1 MKNVTI
7 ISHLTPEEWKMS
19 WKDKVVEDNRENMN
33 AYRQIDCFWG
43 HFTSDSDFTICH
55 HKEFEI
61 KGMSL
66 SQYFTGHLE
75 VDERGSRITGKFGK
89 KLSANMLLAIGGVFC
104 IIAFI
109 SAWVK
114 MDIEVS
120 VTSAVLLA
128 IILAVYFAKPKKGQ
142 DKILKHLE
150 KISFDSKFHH
160 REKLRKPEKKRK
172 KRTMKEKASVK
183 IESEQ
188 TDEQEQTEEQG
199 KTEE

>member
-19 WKDKVVEDNRENMN
+19 WKDKVVEDNRENMR
-33 AYRQIDCFWG
+33 AYQQLDCFWG
-43 HFTSDSDFTICH
+43 HFTSDSDFIICH

-75 VDERGSRITGKFGK
+75 WDEQGSRITGKFGK
-89 KLSANMLLAIGGVFC
+89 KLTANMFLAIGGVFC

-109 SAWVK
+109 GAWAR
-114 MDIEVS
+114 MDIQVS
-120 VTSAVLLA
+120 ITSAVLLA

-142 DKILKHLE
+142 DRIMKHLE
-150 KISFDSKFHH
+150 KISFDAKFHN
-160 REKLRKPEKKRK
+160 KAKPRKPPKKK
-172 KRTMKEKASVK
+172 KRTMKEKATVK
-183 IESEQ
+183 IESE
-188 TDEQEQTEEQG
+188 E
-199 KTEE
+199 

>member
-19 WKDKVVEDNRENMN
+19 WKDKVVEDTRENMR
-33 AYRQIDCFWG
+33 AYQQRDCFWG

-75 VDERGSRITGKFGK
+75 ADEQGSRITGKFGK
-89 KLSANMLLAIGGVFC
+89 KLSANMFLAVGGVFC
-104 IIAFI
+104 MVAFFG
-109 SAWVK
+109 SWVR
-114 MDIEVS
+114 MDIQVAI
-120 VTSAVLLA
+120 TSAVLLA

-142 DKILKHLE
+142 ERIMKYLE
-150 KISFDSKFHH
+150 KISFDAKFHN
-160 REKLRKPEKKRK
+160 KAKAKKPQKKK

-183 IESEQ
+183 IEG
-188 TDEQEQTEEQG
+188 EE
-199 KTEE
+199 